1 MSAKI
6 AAEAALPPKVMAKYE
21 AVIGLEVHAQLLT
34 KTKIF
39 CACST
44 QFGDAPNAN
53 TCPVCLGLPGTLPVL
68 NKRAVELGMQAA
80 LALNCTVHEHS
91 RFARKNYF
99 YPDLPKGYQI
109 SQYELPLATGG
120 YIELEVGGSK
130 KRIGIT
136 RLHLEEDAAKN
147 LHEGFKD
154 SATKGYVDYNR
165 CGSPLSEIVSEPDM
179 RSPEEAYTYLTTLRQ
194 ILLYTGVSD
203 CNMEEGSLRCDA
215 NVSVRL
221 RGAPQFGTK
230 VEVKNLNSFRF
241 LQKALEYEIERH
253 IGVIESG
260 GKIYQETRLWN
271 QAENYTVSMRSKE
284 KAHDYRYFPEP
295 DLLPVH
301 VSAAWRDAVKS
312 GLPELPEAKRV
323 RFIESYGITSY
334 DAEVLTGS
342 QDLADYF
349 EATAKAGAP
358 GKTAANWMQTELL
371 RRLNDSGKE
380 ISASPVSAASLAE
393 LIQLVETAKITGAV
407 GKKVFAKM
415 FETGRGAAEIV
426 QTEGWGAQVSS
437 ESLEQIAR
445 EIIGKNPENVAKFKS
460 GNEGVFKFFV
470 GQVIKATRGQ
480 ANPQAVNEI
489 LKRLLAS

>member
-1 MSAKI
+1 MCAKT
-6 AAEAALPPKVMAKYE
+6 AETAVSPEVMARYE

-39 CACST
+39 CGCST
-44 QFGDAPNAN
+44 QFGDAPNVN
-53 TCPVCLGLPGTLPVL
+53 TCPVCLGLPGALPVL
-68 NKRAVELGMQAA
+68 NKRAVELAMRAA

-109 SQYELPLATGG
+109 SQYELPLATSGH
-120 YIELEVGGSK
+120 IEIEVASAK

-179 RSPEEAYTYLTTLRQ
+179 RAPQEAYAYLTTLRQ

-260 GKIYQETRLWN
+260 GKISQETRLWN
-271 QAENYTVSMRSKE
+271 QAESYTVSMRSKE

-301 VSAAWRDAVKS
+301 VSATWRDAVNNA
-312 GLPELPEAKRV
+312 LPELPEVKRL
-323 RFIESYGITSY
+323 RFVTGYGITAY
-334 DAEVLTGS
+334 DADVLTGS

-349 EATAKAGAP
+349 EATVKVGAP
-358 GKTAANWMQTELL
+358 GKAAANWMQTELL

-380 ISASPVSAASLAE
+380 IAASPVLAASLAE
-393 LIQLVETAKITGAV
+393 LIQLIETAKITGAV

-426 QTEGWGAQVSS
+426 EAEGLGAQVSS
-437 ESLEQIAR
+437 DSLEQIAR
-445 EIIGKNPENVAKFKS
+445 EVIEKNPENVAKFKS

-489 LKRLLAS
+489 LKKLLAG